1 MKHLVTLAA
10 LLLLGFSAFS
20 QKYMED
26 KEDYLKKIYPV
37 ANEHLAKGRID
48 LALKNF
54 KGLDDILKDNANVKY
69 KVGRCYLETNTQQ
82 PLAIPYLEQAARF
95 VNKKDYKDSYK
106 ETQAPPKA
114 IYYLALAYHYSFDL
128 DNAIKSYQAYKAI
141 LPSSDVEEIA
151 HVDRQIEMAS
161 NAKVI
166 FPSPIDVE
174 VENLGKKINSAFD
187 EYAPVVDASETI
199 LIFTSRRPGSTG
211 GFTAD
216 DDKPF
221 EDIYV
226 STKRESGEWGSPVNI
241 GPNINSDGHEA
252 TISLSADGQQLFVYR
267 DDWGDGNIYTSTL
280 EGEGWSELK
289 PLSSYINTKSR
300 ETHAS
305 VTANG
310 QILYFTSD
318 REDEGG
324 KGGMDIYYSRKLPNG
339 EWGRATNIGDKINT
353 PYDEEACF
361 IHPDSK
367 TLFFSSKG
375 HTSIG
380 GFDIFFSVMDEK
392 GVWGTPRNIGYPVNT
407 PGDDLF
413 FATTPDG
420 KRAYYSSTKDSGFGE
435 KDIYLIT
442 LDLDREIPLTVFK
455 GRVIADADGVIP
467 NTVITVTD
475 LKTGEAIG
483 TYKPRAATGQFI
495 LILHPGEEYNI
506 AYEAK
511 GYVFHSENLRVPE
524 NSSYFEIN
532 KTVELQPIKYQ
543 KQ

>member
-1 MKHLVTLAA
+1 MMKHLVTLAA
-10 LLLLGFSAFS
+10 LLLLGVTAFS

-54 KGLDDILKDNANVKY
+54 KGLDEILKDNANVKY

-82 PLAIPYLEQAARF
+82 SLAIPYLEQAARF
-95 VNKKDYKDSYK
+95 TDKSYKDSYK
-106 ETQAPPKA
+106 ETKAPPKA

-128 DNAIKSYQAYKAI
+128 DKAIASYKAYKPHI
-141 LPSSDVEEIA
+141 ENDPEETA

-161 NAKVI
+161 NAKI
-166 FPSPIDVE
+166 IYPSPIDVK
-174 VENLGKKINSAFD
+174 VENLGKKVNSAFD
-187 EYAPVVDASETI
+187 EYAPVVDASESI
-199 LIFTSRRPGSTG
+199 MIFTSRRPGSTG
-211 GFTAD
+211 GLTAD
-216 DDKPF
+216 DDKYF

-226 STKRESGEWGSPVNI
+226 STKKESGEWGAPVNI
-241 GPNINSDGHEA
+241 GPNINTDGHEA

-267 DDWGDGNIYTSTL
+267 DDWGDGNLYTSELTSS
-280 EGEGWSELK
+280 GWSPLQ
-289 PLSSYINTKSR
+289 PLSSYINTRSR

-305 VTANG
+305 VTPDG
-310 QILYFTSD
+310 QLLYFTSD
-318 REDEGG
+318 REEEGA

-339 EWGRATNIGDKINT
+339 EWGKATNLGEQINT

-380 GFDIFFSVMDEK
+380 GFDIFFSVK
-392 GVWGTPRNIGYPVNT
+392 GDDGKWSTPRNVGYPVNT

-420 KRAYYSSTKDSGFGE
+420 KRAYYSSSKDSGYGE

-442 LDLDREIPLTVFK
+442 LDLDREVPLTVFK
-455 GRVIADADGVIP
+455 GAIQADAEGIIP
-467 NTVITVTD
+467 NTIITVTD
-475 LKTGEAIG
+475 LKTGKVSG
-483 TYKPRAATGQFI
+483 TYKPRVDSGKFI

-532 KTVELQPIKYQ
+532 KTVELKPIKYQ